1 MATNNRNDVFA
12 QIEYFLIRLLLIAL
26 LLIAAYKLLERE
38 IYGAST
44 SAVVTA
50 AVNRLQTEFSACAK
64 PGKSVGEEQ

>member
-44 SAVVTA
+44 VVTA

>member
-50 AVNRLQTEFSACAK
+50 AVNGYKLNPRPVRSLAR
-64 PGKSVGEEQ
+64 V